1 MEDYLDLT
9 FDIFDETD
17 QRASVRM
24 SLTVEQ
30 LIAEVLQEF
39 EGLEQSNPA
48 AYALTLEGRLAAL
61 DVRRTLV
68 EQGVQ
73 NGDHLVFGWVQKSG
87 EALRQPLQ
95 GTTQVALQEAST
107 GSLYPI
113 TWQPARIG
121 RPDADPA
128 HNELLAVNLEWLP
141 AGRSISRRHA
151 QITERAGGY
160 YLESLTSQN
169 PTSLNDKA
177 LVPGQTVR
185 LNPGD
190 RITLGHNN
198 IELTFI
204 IT

>member
-1 MEDYLDLT
+1 MDDYLDLT

-17 QRASVRM
+17 QSASVRM

-39 EGLEQSNPA
+39 EGLERSNPA
-48 AYALTLEGRLAAL
+48 AYALTLEGSQSAL
-61 DVRRTLV
+61 DARRTLV

-95 GTTQVALQEAST
+95 GTTGVALQEAST

-121 RPDADPA
+121 RPDSDPA

-141 AGRSISRRHA
+141 AGRSVSRRHA
-151 QITERAGGY
+151 QITERAGAY
-160 YLESLTSQN
+160 YLESLTPQN
-169 PTSLNDKA
+169 PTILNGKA
-177 LVPGQTVR
+177 LAPGQIAY